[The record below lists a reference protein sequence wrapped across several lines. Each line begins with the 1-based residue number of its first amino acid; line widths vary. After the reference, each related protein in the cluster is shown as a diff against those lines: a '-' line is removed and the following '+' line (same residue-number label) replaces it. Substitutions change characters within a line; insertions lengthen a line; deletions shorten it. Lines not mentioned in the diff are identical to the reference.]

1 MKKLKSFLLSSVIVY
16 CAVTAWLY
24 FGQRAMIFVPDKTP
38 IVAIS
43 GTEKISV
50 TTQDGLTLHAIYKA
64 SSTPSKPTIIMFHGN
79 AGNAAHRVFKVKPYV
94 DQGYGILLAE
104 YRGYGGNGG
113 SPSEEGFYHDG
124 RSYMNWLTQNKNITN
139 IVIYGE
145 SVGSGT
151 ATQMATEYDI
161 AGLILEVPF
170 SSLLDVAQNLYF
182 LAPVKY
188 LIKDPFMN
196 HEKIANI
203 NAPLLILH
211 GHKDRIIP
219 YKFAK
224 KLYNHATE
232 PKTMIDFPDG
242 GHNDLYNFGAHTHI
256 LTFLNTLDTPK

>member
-1 MKKLKSFLLSSVIVY
+1 MKKLKKVIGWIILIYV
-16 CAVTAWLY
+16 CGVATL
-24 FGQRAMIFVPDKTP
+24 FIKQRSLIFVPDKTP
-38 IVAIS
+38 IFAIS

-50 TTQDGLTLHAIYKA
+50 TTQDGLTIHAIYKT
-64 SSTPSKPTIIMFHGN
+64 SSMPSKPTIIMFHGN
-79 AGNAAHRVFKVKPYV
+79 AGNAGHRLFKVKPYV

-104 YRGYGGNGG
+104 YRGYGGNDGI
-113 SPSEEGFYHDG
+113 PSEEGFYHDG
-124 RSYMNWLTQNKNITN
+124 RAYMNWLTQNKNITN

-151 ATQMATEYDI
+151 ATQMAEEYDI

-211 GHKDRIIP
+211 GHKDSIIP

-224 KLYNHATE
+224 KLYNHAIE